1 MKSRLPRI
9 SPGWIIVIGVALVL
23 FGTAG
28 SRFSFGVF
36 LTPLTDE
43 FGWSRGSLSGA
54 LAVAG
59 LATALMRPFA
69 GALADRFDPVRV
81 ALTGVLLGGLAL
93 LGLSQINDL
102 WQLYVLFLVMGIG
115 FTMAS
120 PATLTKLVSARFT
133 QRRGL
138 ALSLAGSGAA
148 VGETALV
155 PLSAVVLTLSG
166 WRPAYV
172 VLAVILL
179 LGIIP
184 LSYALLNWW
193 SKSGPENGERQ
204 REPVPNTTLNR
215 PDSGRPACAWMPDEG
230 LSLRQAIKTP
240 MFWALSLGF
249 FT

>member
-1 MKSRLPRI
+1 MKSRLGGI

-43 FGWSRGSLSGA
+43 FDWSRGSLSGA

-59 LATALMRPFA
+59 LATGFMRPFA
-69 GALADRFDPVRV
+69 GALADKFDPVQV
-81 ALTGVLLGGLAL
+81 ALSGVILGGLAL
-93 LGLSQINDL
+93 LGLSSINHL
-102 WQLYVLFLVMGIG
+102 WQLYLLFLVMGIG
-115 FTMAS
+115 FTLAS

-133 QRRGL
+133 RRRGL
-138 ALSLAGSGAA
+138 ALSLAGSGSA

-179 LGIIP
+179 LVIVP
-184 LSYALLNWW
+184 VSYALLRRT
-193 SKSGPENGERQ
+193 SRPIAGSEIGEGATGPSAERRQ
-204 REPVPNTTLNR
+204 ET
-215 PDSGRPACAWMPDEG
+215 GGPACAWMPHEG

-240 MFWALSLGF
+240 MFWALTVGF